1 MRIINH
7 NRCVRGGRAGA
18 LFLRKQLPYRR
29 TAARGQPAD
38 SIRRA
43 LAASA
48 GSFDGSTHVEKRWP
62 KPLKTRSKGIDILHN
77 PLWNKGLSF
86 DYEERDRLNLR
97 GLMPPRVRSMD
108 EQVKAEIGKIRDEPD
123 PVRANLYLRT
133 LHNRNETL
141 FHKLLVE
148 YIAELAPLIYTPTV
162 GTVCEQF
169 GIQFGRARG
178 MYFSRYDI
186 GHMASMVYNWPHD
199 RVDVIVVTDGSRI
212 LGLGDLGVHGM
223 GIPIGKLAL
232 YCGAGGIA
240 PHRVL
245 PVMLDVGTNNP
256 SLLEDENYLGTRYRR
271 LEGEEYFDFVDEFM
285 QAVTGR
291 WRDVVIQFEDFE
303 TTKAVP

>member
-1 MRIINH
+1 MRASLRCRAASH
-7 NRCVRGGRAGA
+7 QQRRSVSALRNRWPSAEHSCAHSSA
-18 LFLRKQLPYRR
+18 
-29 TAARGQPAD
+29 
-38 SIRRA
+38 RA
-43 LAASA
+43 LAT
-48 GSFDGSTHVEKRWP
+48 GSSPDDVHPMKTWP
-62 KPLKTRSKGIDILHN
+62 KPLATRSKGIDILHN

-97 GLMPPRVRSMD
+97 GLIPPKVRGMD
-108 EQVKAEIGKIRDEPD
+108 EQVKRAIETIRAEPD
-123 PVRANLYLRT
+123 PVRANLFLQGI
-133 LHNRNETL
+133 HNRNETL
-141 FHKLLVE
+141 YHKLCVD
-148 YIAELAPLIYTPTV
+148 YIAEIAPLIYTPTV

-169 GIQFGRARG
+169 GVQFRRARG

-232 YCGAGGIA
+232 YCAAGGIA

-256 SLLEDENYLGTRYRR
+256 KFLNDEDYIGTRYPR
-271 LEGEEYFDFVDEFM
+271 LEGQEYFDFVDEFM
-285 QAVTGR
+285 QAATGR
-291 WRDVVIQFEDFE
+291 WRDVVVQFEDFE
-303 TTKAVP
+303 TAKAVP